1 MRFHNSDPITSGPG
15 RLLGVWAHPDD
26 EAYLSAGL
34 MAEVVASGGHV
45 TVVVLT
51 DGELGFADDDDRSP
65 AVRSRLRRAEMRE
78 AMATIG
84 VTDVRFLG
92 FPDGAVGRVDTS
104 VLVAPI
110 VEVMTEVRPELTVTF
125 GPDGITGHDDHIATG
140 HAATA
145 AWLEYGAGALAYG
158 TMSADYL
165 AEWRDMHDELGIW
178 MTGEP
183 EGSAADEVA
192 FAVSL
197 RGADLDRKRA
207 VLACHASQTAGLAEL
222 IGEERYR
229 AWIAGEWFRRP
240 TETELSAALA
250 ARSLGLPWPT
260 LARRQPSSVA

>member
-1 MRFHNSDPITSGPG
+1 MQFHNSDPITSRPG

-34 MAEVVASGGHV
+34 MADVVASGGHV

-51 DGELGFADDDDRSP
+51 DGELGFADDDDRSL
-65 AVRSRLRRAEMRE
+65 AGRSLLRRAEMRE

-92 FPDGAVGRVDTS
+92 HADGGVARVETS
-104 VLVAPI
+104 VLAAPI
-110 VEVMTEVRPELTVTF
+110 VEVMSEVRPELTVTF

-140 HAATA
+140 HAATV
-145 AWLEYGAGALAYG
+145 AWLEHGSGALVYG
-158 TMSADYL
+158 VHSADFL

-183 EGSAADEVA
+183 VGSAADEVDL
-192 FAVSL
+192 AVSL

-207 VLACHASQTAGLAEL
+207 VLACHASQTAGLAAL
-222 IGEERYR
+222 IGEDRYR
-229 AWIAGEWFRRP
+229 AWIARECFRRP

-250 ARSLGLPWPT
+250 ARSLGLRWET
-260 LARRQPSSVA
+260 LARRETVAVA